1 MDVKLSGADGIA
13 RTRWRNY
20 ALVLAGICLATAIR
34 FPIQPAI
41 HFVSPFLFYFPVV
54 LAAAVVFGRR
64 FGLLATS
71 LSVLPANYFWM
82 FPDNAFEFNL
92 SDFCQISSFLLAG
105 ISVSWLGDLARKRK
119 VLEEHVRST
128 LATMG
133 EAIVTTDCQGQIVCF
148 NTMAEILTETSR
160 QQATGGTLGSA
171 FDLFSEDGSPL
182 NGTFQSAL
190 NNDEIEHLPKRVI
203 LVSKSGR
210 QHWVEQRASRILDVK
225 GRKVGT
231 AILFLRSASGTN
243 HSRPPEEA
251 KAENPLNLTSGLPR
265 IALVFVRGPV
275 SPQAPFE
282 GADVGAQVIQLLEW
296 SKHLAQFGYEVDIWT
311 NQGEDQSQ
319 IESVAS
325 QVRIIRVP
333 GAGAD
338 LTAKHQLAE
347 SLPDWCNS
355 ALHLIRNHRL
365 KYEFVHS
372 HHWIGGFAGRRL
384 SQALNVPHI
393 HTPHSLGICERRRM
407 EMACANETAKKEAQ
421 GQFAGRISWEKSVYA
436 SAQLILASNPQ
447 ERGLLV
453 SDYGVS
459 KDKCFVVRPGY
470 DDTRFFP
477 VGDFT
482 RQAIRK
488 RLGINS
494 PLILSVE
501 RLTNSPACELL
512 LKAFAN
518 VTQQIPEAV
527 LHLAVSGKSLT
538 PPEEAVFFRLRALVG
553 ELNLTGKVRFADL
566 IPDDQLADYCRAADV
581 FVLTNPDDSITAMA
595 TKAMACGT
603 PTVLA
608 VPGGTSPGVSF
619 GRPGLHA
626 DPGYP
631 NDLGTMIL
639 KILKDSRLRLQL
651 SRLGAEKARDSFT
664 WTGVAQQ
671 FLALAA
677 PKAAGDLLK

>member
-1 MDVKLSGADGIA
+1 MDSKRTATNGLA
-13 RTRWRNY
+13 RRQWHNY
-20 ALVLAGICLATAIR
+20 AFVLGGICLATAIR

-54 LAAAVVFGRR
+54 LAAAVGFGRR

-82 FPDNAFEFNL
+82 FPENAFEFNV

-133 EAIVTTDCQGQIVCF
+133 EAIVTTDCQGHIVCF

-160 QQATGGTLGSA
+160 QQATGGALGSA
-171 FDLFSEDGSPL
+171 FDLFSEDGDPL
-182 NGTFQSAL
+182 NETFQSAM

-210 QHWVEQRASRILDVK
+210 QHWVDQRASRILDVK

-231 AILFLRSASGTN
+231 AILFLRSASGAN
-243 HSRPPEEA
+243 HARTPEA
-251 KAENPLNLTSGLPR
+251 PKAENPLNLASGLPR

-275 SPQAPFE
+275 SPQASLE
-282 GADVGAQVIQLLEW
+282 AGKVDAQVIPLLEW
-296 SKHLAQFGYEVDIWT
+296 SKQLAQLGYEVDIWT
-311 NQGEDQSQ
+311 NQGEGQSQ
-319 IESVAS
+319 IEPVAS

-333 GAGAD
+333 GGGAD
-338 LTAKHQLAE
+338 LTAKHQRSE
-347 SLPDWCNS
+347 SLPDWGKS
-355 ALHLIRNHRL
+355 ALDLIRNHRL
-365 KYEFVHS
+365 NYVFIHS
-372 HHWIGGFAGRRL
+372 HYWDGGFAGRRL
-384 SQALNVPHI
+384 SQALNVPHL
-393 HTPHSLGICERRRM
+393 HTPHSLGIDESRPM
-407 EMACANETAKKEAQ
+407 DKAGGNETAQKEAQ
-421 GQFAGRISWEKSVYA
+421 DQFSKRITREKSVCT
-436 SAQLILASNPQ
+436 SANLVLASSPQ
-447 ERGLLV
+447 ERELLV
-453 SDYGVS
+453 GDYGVA
-459 KDKCFVVRPGY
+459 KEKCFVIGPGY

-581 FVLTNPDDSITAMA
+581 FVLTNPDESITAMA

-626 DPGYP
+626 DPGDP